1 MPARRVLQRIPALAS
16 NDGIG
21 VDRLAAAAAA
31 VVLVG
36 VAARARRGRVPLLLG
51 SALLAAHAGSG
62 LDVRP
67 RSTRTRLSG
76 PAGRHLKS
84 HITIARPPHE
94 VYGFWRDASRLA
106 AALPPRV
113 HVESL
118 GPATT
123 RWRLTS
129 KDGGTTL
136 AEWTADLIND
146 EPDRLLAWRTA
157 ADGTVLSAGSVRFD
171 PAPGD
176 QGTEVRV
183 HLQYAAPLGAV
194 GAGLASLT
202 PYNPALLLGR
212 GLDSIKRHLEL
223 GRRAA
228 LKA

>member
-1 MPARRVLQRIPALAS
+1 MQQRRWPQRIPALAS
-16 NDGIG
+16 SEGIAA
-21 VDRLAAAAAA
+21 DRMMAAA
-31 VVLVG
+31 VAVALVG
-36 VAARARRGRVPLLLG
+36 IAARVRRGRVPLLAA
-51 SALLAAHAGSG
+51 SAVLAVHAGSG
-62 LDVRP
+62 LRARP
-67 RSTRTRLSG
+67 RSTRDRLSG

-84 HITIARPPHE
+84 HITIARPPSE
-94 VYGFWRDASRLA
+94 VYRLWREPSRLA
-106 AALPPRV
+106 EALPPRV
-113 HVESL
+113 HVEAL
-118 GPATT
+118 GPTTT

-129 KDGGTTL
+129 KDGETTL

-146 EPDRLLAWRTA
+146 EPDRVLAWRTA
-157 ADGTVLSAGSVRFD
+157 SDGTVLSAGSVRFD

-202 PYNPALLLGR
+202 PYNPGLLLGR

-223 GRRAA
+223 GRRAE